1 MYMPLW
7 SEASAECVLNHG
19 AVILNFVLFI
29 RRLRV
34 TVVTP
39 RGDCM
44 NRFWKVAVLVALVA
58 VPLILMGKKRPAD
71 KELIPESGD
80 SSDIFDG
87 ELRAD

>member
-1 MYMPLW
+1 
-7 SEASAECVLNHG
+7 
-19 AVILNFVLFI
+19 
-29 RRLRV
+29 
-34 TVVTP
+34 
-39 RGDCM
+39 M